1 MPSIDWDDL
10 HILLAIAD
18 TGSLNAAAGKLSVNH
33 TTVLRRL
40 RAIEKRLGMA
50 LFEQSPNGQTLT
62 PAVERALPALMRMAE
77 AALEA
82 ERRVLGSATELSGTL
97 RVTTTD
103 TIAVTLAADLVSG
116 FRRAHPD
123 VIVELTISNVF
134 ANLTRHEADV
144 AIRPASDVPETLIGR
159 RVGPVA
165 FAVYASAIHS
175 EIAAPPWISLDD
187 RLASSAAGRWLS
199 KNVRDGIAVRCDSL
213 VTARELSA
221 AGIGRAVLPRYLGDV
236 DPRLQFVCAIDIAS
250 ELWILAHADLA
261 RSARVR
267 AFTTFTFDHLRKK
280 LAI

>member
-50 LFEQSPNGQTLT
+50 LFEQLPNGQALT

-175 EIAAPPWISLDD
+175 ENVALPWISLDD
-187 RLASSAAGRWLS
+187 SLASSAAGRWLS

-236 DPRLQFVCAIDIAS
+236 DSRLRFVSPTDIAS

-267 AFTTFTFDHLRKK
+267 AFTTFALDHLRKK